1 MEQKIKIKIILGST
15 RQGRFGE
22 RPAKWLI
29 GEFKTR
35 NDVEVELL
43 DLKDYSMP
51 FFDSQVS
58 PSMLDKKYSNEIVQ
72 RWSNKI
78 DEADAFIMISPEY
91 NHGYSA
97 VIKNALDWLSP
108 EWHKKAVGF
117 VSYGSAGGAR
127 AIEQLRE
134 VAIELRLVPI
144 TKSIHIPWEFI
155 MKAMNSPSM
164 PDSELFAPLR
174 NGSMGPDHFDA
185 MAADLIWMAC
195 ALKVAREAK
204 K

>member
-35 NDVEVELL
+35 KDVEVELL
-43 DLKDYSMP
+43 DLKDYPMP
-51 FFDSQVS
+51 FFDSRMP

-78 DEADAFIMISPEY
+78 NEADAFIMISPEY

-97 VIKNALDWLSP
+97 VLKNALDWLSP

-134 VAIELRLVPI
+134 VAVELRLAPI

-155 MKAMNSPSM
+155 MKAMNNPGVS
-164 PDSELFAPLR
+164 DSELFAPLR

-185 MAADLIWMAC
+185 MVADLIWMAC